1 MNEFQMTQIAQDRTS
16 RLRAEAD
23 RSRLAAHGRERQTR
37 SSGWVLTLPRFGG
50 RFSLARIL
58 RRPAV

>member
-1 MNEFQMTQIAQDRTS
+1 MNDFQMTQLSQDRTN

-23 RSRLAAHGRERQTR
+23 RSRLAAYGRHQAR
-37 SSGWVLTLPRFGG
+37 SSRWALVLPRFRD

-58 RRPAV
+58 RRSAV

>member
-1 MNEFQMTQIAQDRTS
+1 MNDFQMTQLSQERTN

-23 RSRLAAHGRERQTR
+23 RSRLAAHGRDQQVEPSR
-37 SSGWVLTLPRFGG
+37 SAQVSPRFRD

-58 RRPAV
+58 GRSAV